1 MNVAVKELLPSAEQ
15 LTQETLTIIARDG
28 LGRSALEKIGNRLA
42 DFAAQMP
49 LFVSD
54 ADELVIRSESDGT
67 FELVLKVLK
76 VADRPAP
83 MLAYDTWSAYAVSHG
98 RVTVRNAADE
108 RRVLTVGQSAC
119 FEQGMPVSLA
129 AEAQDA
135 QICCIFGIA
144 REHLP
149 PPNRY

>member
-15 LTQETLTIIARDG
+15 LTQETLAIIAQDG
-28 LGRSALEKIGNRLA
+28 LGRSALEKIGDRLA

-49 LFVSD
+49 LLVSD
-54 ADELVIRSESDGT
+54 ADELVIRSECDGT

-76 VADRPAP
+76 IADQPAP
-83 MLAYDTWSAYAVSHG
+83 TLAYDTWSVYAVSHG
-98 RVTVRNAADE
+98 WVTVRNATDD
-108 RRVLTVGQSAC
+108 RHVLTVGESAC
-119 FEQGMPVSLA
+119 FEQGVPVSLA